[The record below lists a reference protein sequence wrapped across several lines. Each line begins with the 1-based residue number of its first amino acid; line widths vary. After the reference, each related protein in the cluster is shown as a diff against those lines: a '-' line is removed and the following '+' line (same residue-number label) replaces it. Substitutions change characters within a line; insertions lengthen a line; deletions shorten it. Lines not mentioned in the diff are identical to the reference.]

1 MSNKRDYYEILGVSK
16 GASPEEVKK
25 AYRKVAMKYHPD
37 RNPDNPE
44 AEEKFKEAA
53 EAYEVLSDDQKKAR
67 YDRYGHAGVG
77 GPGGFGGA
85 GAMDMEDILRNF
97 SSIFDVFGG
106 GGPGGGGGRR
116 TGGRRGA
123 NLRVKVKLTMEE
135 VAKGVQKK
143 IKVKKYLECDT
154 CDGSGAKDGSSYNN
168 CGTCGGQGAVR
179 RVSNTFL
186 GQMQTTVTCPAC
198 NGAGRTITNKC
209 TTCKGEGRSYG
220 EETITIDIPAGVTD
234 GIQLSMSGRGNAG
247 EKGAPPG
254 DLIIGIEELPHEY
267 LKREGNDVVYTLYL
281 NFADAALGTSV
292 EVPTIT
298 SNVKIKIPPGTQSGK
313 IFRLRGKGIPSINSY
328 GVGDQLV
335 EVIVW
340 TPKELSSE
348 ERKVL
353 EKLKNSSNFQPN
365 PGRSDKGFFS
375 RMKDYFHG

>member
-1 MSNKRDYYEILGVSK
+1 MANKRDYYEVLGVSK
-16 GASPEEVKK
+16 GASADEVKK

-77 GPGGFGGA
+77 GASGFGGA

-97 SSIFDVFGG
+97 SSIFDGFGGFGG
-106 GGPGGGGGRR
+106 GGGARR

-123 NLRVKVKLTMEE
+123 NLRVKVKLTMQE

-154 CDGSGAKDGSSYNN
+154 CAGSGAKDGSSYNTCN
-168 CGTCGGQGAVR
+168 TCGGQGAVR

-186 GQMQTTVTCPAC
+186 GQMQTTVACPAC
-198 NGAGRTITNKC
+198 HGAGRTITSKC
-209 TTCKGEGRSYG
+209 TTCKGEGRAYG

-247 EKGAPPG
+247 EKGAPSG
-254 DLIIGIEELPHEY
+254 DLIIGVEELPHEY
-267 LKREGNDVVYTLYL
+267 LKREGNDVVYSLYL
-281 NFADAALGTSV
+281 NFADAALGTSI
-292 EVPTIT
+292 EVPTI
-298 SNVKIKIPPGTQSGK
+298 SSKVKIKIPPGTQSGK

-340 TPKELSSE
+340 TPKDLNSE
-348 ERKVL
+348 QRKML
-353 EKLKNSSNFQPN
+353 EKLRSADNFKPN
-365 PGRSDKGFFS
+365 PGRGDKGFFS
-375 RMKDYFHG
+375 KMKDYFQG